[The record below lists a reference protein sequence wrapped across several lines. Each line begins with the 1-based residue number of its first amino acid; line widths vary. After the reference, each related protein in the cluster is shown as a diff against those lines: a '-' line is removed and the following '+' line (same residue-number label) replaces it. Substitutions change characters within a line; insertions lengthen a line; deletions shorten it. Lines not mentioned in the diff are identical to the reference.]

1 MSKITSIKQ
10 TEYETLA
17 ELRYSLRQFLRFS
30 EELARA
36 AGITPQQHQALLAI
50 RGFPG
55 RRQVTIGGFAERLQ
69 IRHHSAVGL
78 TDRLVSKGLVRRKA
92 SHSDRRQV
100 YLALT
105 AQGRTVLE
113 KLSAAHKE
121 QLQRSGPQIESLLKQ
136 LRG

>member
-1 MSKITSIKQ
+1 MKTSSTTQ
-10 TEYETLA
+10 SEYETLA
-17 ELRYSLRQFLRFS
+17 EFRHSLRQFLRFS

-55 RRQVTIGGFAERLQ
+55 GNQVSIGEFAERLQ

-78 TDRLVSKGLVRRKA
+78 TDRLVSKRLIRRMA
-92 SHSDRRQV
+92 SRSDRRQV
-100 YLALT
+100 HLVLT
-105 AQGRTVLE
+105 ARGMAVLE

-121 QLQRSGPQIESLLKQ
+121 QLGRIGPQIESLLKR
-136 LRG
+136 LSG